1 MSVTQ
6 TTAPEG
12 APPPKRKRMSRAN
25 RERQML
31 AVAEEVFAERGFR
44 AASMEEIAERCGV
57 SKPMLYEYF
66 GSKDGLLLA
75 CLSRARAELHEVT
88 AAAMAEGVD
97 PLDTLHR
104 GLVAYY
110 AFTDSHGDS
119 FRILQHEAVGLPHA
133 AVEAVEATRRQQ
145 HALIAPIMAQWAP
158 HLPEIAIEAYTE
170 IIIGACERISL
181 WFTTRPDVTPE
192 LAAHYTL
199 EFCWLGLQ
207 GLYDREDGPPKGW
220 EPVTEG

>member
-1 MSVTQ
+1 MVGYIDVTQ
-6 TTAPEG
+6 TTGQDATGQEAP
-12 APPPKRKRMSRAN
+12 APRRKRMSRAD

-44 AASMEEIAERCGV
+44 AAAMEEIAERCGV

-75 CLSRARAELHEVT
+75 CLTRARAELHEVT
-88 AAAMAEGVD
+88 AAAMAEGTD

-110 AFTDSHGDS
+110 GFTESHRNS
-119 FRILQHEAVGLPHA
+119 FAILQNEAIGLPHA

-145 HALIAPIMAQWAP
+145 HGLIAPIMAQWAP
-158 HLPEIAIEAYTE
+158 ELPEIAIEAYTE

-181 WFTTRPDVTPE
+181 WCTTRPDVTPE
-192 LAAHYTL
+192 QAAHYTL
-199 EFCWLGLQ
+199 DFCWLGLQ
-207 GLYDREDGPPKGW
+207 GLYDRAATDG
-220 EPVTEG
+220 

>member
-1 MSVTQ
+1 MVGYISVTQ
-6 TTAPEG
+6 TTQPQDSPAG
-12 APPPKRKRMSRAN
+12 RRKRMSRAD
-25 RERQML
+25 REHQML
-31 AVAEEVFAERGFR
+31 AVAEKVFAERGFR
-44 AASMEEIAERCGV
+44 AASMEEIADRCGV

-75 CLSRARAELHEVT
+75 CLTRARAELHQVT
-88 AAAMAEGVD
+88 AEAMAGGTD

-110 AFTDSHGDS
+110 GFTDTHRDS
-119 FRILQHEAVGLPHA
+119 FAILKNEAVGLPHA

-158 HLPEIAIEAYTE
+158 DLSEIAIEAYTE

-181 WFTTRPDVTPE
+181 WCTSRPDVTPE
-192 LAAHYTL
+192 EAARHTL
-199 EFCWLGLQ
+199 DFCWLGLQ
-207 GLYDREDGPPKGW
+207 GLYQRD
-220 EPVTEG
+220 VTAE